1 MIIRLVSFSFR
12 WTPDEYAEFPDDPRV
27 PFPVDFFS
35 DTLMWA
41 YRMARAGMSCRSPL
55 CTMAALIALCL
66 PPAGL
71 LGQAPIST
79 AKTPAA
85 GKNRTPPRTPDGQP
99 DMQGV
104 WATDSL
110 TPLERPPEFAG
121 KEFLT
126 EQEAAEYER
135 RTLAQ
140 VNSDRRD
147 GGAEADLRRNYNE
160 FWRERPT
167 KVAAGRRTSIIV
179 DPPDGKIPPFTSE
192 ARRRMDARAGATGP
206 DGPEDLALRIRCISR
221 DLPMIP
227 TPNNNVLQIVQ
238 SRGYVAIYQEMMHEV
253 RLIPLDGRPHADSNI
268 RGYMGDSRGHW
279 QGDSLVIDTT
289 NFIGKSN
296 FYGADENMHLTE
308 RLTRKDPGAILYQ
321 FTVDDPT
328 AFVRPWSGELSMR
341 RSQEWVAEYAC
352 HEGNYSM
359 TNILAG
365 ARAAEKRSADK
376 ATGK

>member
-1 MIIRLVSFSFR
+1 
-12 WTPDEYAEFPDDPRV
+12 
-27 PFPVDFFS
+27 
-35 DTLMWA
+35 
-41 YRMARAGMSCRSPL
+41 MAVFVAWCSS
-55 CTMAALIALCL
+55 
-66 PPAGL
+66 PAGL
-71 LGQAPIST
+71 PGQTPIST
-79 AKTPAA
+79 AGKRAATKKTWS
-85 GKNRTPPRTPDGQP
+85 PPRTPDGQP

-126 EQEAAEYER
+126 EQEAADFER

-179 DPPDGKIPPFTSE
+179 EPPDGKFPPLTPE
-192 ARRRMDARAGATGP
+192 ARRRLEARAGTT
-206 DGPEDLALRIRCISR
+206 GPEDLALRIRCISR

-238 SRGYVAIYQEMMHEV
+238 SRGHVAILQEMMHEV
-253 RLIPLDGRPHADSNI
+253 RLIPLDGRPHVDSNI
-268 RGYMGDSRGHW
+268 RGYMGDSRGQW
-279 QGDSLVIDTT
+279 EGDTLVIDTT

-308 RLTRKDPGAILYQ
+308 RLTRTDADAILYQ

-328 AFVRPWSGELSMR
+328 AFVRPWSGELYMR
-341 RSQEWVAEYAC
+341 KSQGWVAEYAC

-365 ARAAEKRSADK
+365 ARAAEKRSA
-376 ATGK
+376 AGK